1 MQKSE
6 FIKRVEMTSEM
17 MFTIG
22 GTGFTINEEDDG
34 FSIAQWNRQETQK
47 QFKDAESLANEYM
60 VNGKPIGEQTR
71 EITETFYTGY
81 FE

>member
-1 MQKSE
+1 MQRSE
-6 FIKRVEMTSEM
+6 FIEKVKMASEM

-22 GTGFTINEEDDG
+22 DIGFTVSEEDEG
-34 FSIAQWNRQETQK
+34 ISIAQWNRQETQK
-47 QFKDAESLANEYM
+47 RFKDAESLANEYM